1 MSKPLRIG
9 IVGCGAIGGSL
20 AKIILSEFKDKARL
34 VGLYDVNKEKAQRL
48 VERFKNYR
56 LMAWDLKE
64 LIKNSDFLIEATHKN
79 AVFAIAK
86 DTILA
91 KKNIMIMSVGGLL
104 EHYQK
109 LKMLAEK
116 NRVNIFV
123 PSGAVCGIDG
133 LKASVFGNI
142 KKVTLITK
150 KPPIAFEG
158 SAYLLKKKIKLEN
171 IKEETVLFEGN
182 ALSAVN
188 SFPQNINVSA
198 TLSLAGIG
206 AKRTVVRIVALPNTT
221 RNIHE
226 IEIESDAG
234 RIFTRTENVA
244 HPDNPKTSYLAV
256 LSAAATLKQ
265 ILGPIKI
272 GT

>member
-1 MSKPLRIG
+1 MRKLRIG
-9 IVGCGAIGGSL
+9 IVGCGAIGSSL
-20 AKIILSEFKDKARL
+20 AKIIFSDFKDKARL
-34 VGLYDVNKEKAQRL
+34 AGLYDVDKEKAQRL

-56 LMAWDLKE
+56 LMAQDLEE
-64 LIKNSDFLIEATHKN
+64 LIKRLDLLIEATHKN

-86 DTILA
+86 KAILA

-104 EHYQK
+104 KHYQE

-158 SAYLLKKKIKLEN
+158 SPYLLKKKMNLDN
-171 IKEETVLFEGN
+171 IKEETLLFEGN
-182 ALSAVN
+182 ALAAVSA
-188 SFPQNINVSA
+188 FPQNINVSA

-206 AKRTVVRIVALPNTT
+206 VKKTVVRIVALPNTN

-226 IEIESDAG
+226 IEIESSAG
-234 RIFTRTENVA
+234 KIFTCTENVA
-244 HPDNPKTSYLAV
+244 HPANPKTSYLAV
-256 LSAAATLKQ
+256 LSAVATLSG
-265 ILGPIKI
+265 ILEPIKI